1 MHEQM
6 VRIRVFESEAGR
18 LIEAG
23 RLPGFLHLSVGQEAV
38 AVGVIS
44 VLGPDDQVTSTH
56 RGHGHAIAKGA
67 DMTAM
72 YAELFGKSTG
82 SCGGMGG
89 SMHIND
95 TSLGMLGANGVVG
108 AGIPIAVGS
117 AFASWYRGDD
127 SVAVS
132 FFGDGA
138 ANIGAF
144 HEAANMAAVLSLPVI
159 FVCENNGYAEFSP
172 QSAQTRIA
180 DIADRAV
187 SYGMPGL
194 GGRRHGRS
202 RGPGRRRTRGGPC
215 AGRRR
220 TDADRGEDL
229 PLSRPSRSQGTA
241 GTLPQLGRDRVV
253 AQPRLPRRPGGPAGR
268 GRSADP

>member
-117 AFASWYRGDD
+117 AFASWYRGESRDCGYATAARKR
-127 SVAVS
+127 STR
-132 FFGDGA
+132 GA
-138 ANIGAF
+138 AAT
-144 HEAANMAAVLSLPVI
+144 ASTPW
-159 FVCENNGYAEFSP
+159 
-172 QSAQTRIA
+172 R
-180 DIADRAV
+180 
-187 SYGMPGL
+187 PGWS
-194 GGRRHGRS
+194 RTE
-202 RGPGRRRTRGGPC
+202 RGPV
-215 AGRRR
+215 
-220 TDADRGEDL
+220 
-229 PLSRPSRSQGTA
+229 SRS
-241 GTLPQLGRDRVV
+241 
-253 AQPRLPRRPGGPAGR
+253 PRYGPGQGR
-268 GRSADP
+268 GRHVHQHC